1 MSFKYAMHE
10 EGAIR
15 LAGKARDGRPVVMVQ
30 ARYYWPKLVE
40 DNIQIVYFFTFYVDG
55 VCRMSETAGHET
67 FYAIA
72 DLEGFSMSN
81 FSLAQIKIAISIL
94 QNHYP
99 ERLGTIFVINA
110 PFVFT
115 AAWRLIQPL
124 LDERTRSKIEIL
136 GSNYFDI
143 VTEHIDPSQIEKPVS
158 LHIARQAV
166 LTDLIAKVGRN
177 S

>member
-1 MSFKYAMHE
+1 MHE

-15 LAGKARDGRPVVMVQ
+15 LAGRAKDGRPVVMVQ
-30 ARYYWPKLVE
+30 ARYYWPKLIE
-40 DNIQIVYFFTFYVDG
+40 DNIQIVYFFQFYVDAI
-55 VCRMSETAGHET
+55 CRMSEEVGQET

-72 DLEGFSMSN
+72 DLEGFSMAN

-99 ERLGTIFVINA
+99 ERLGMIFVINA

-124 LDERTRSKIEIL
+124 LDERTRNKIEIL

-143 VTEHIDPSQIEKPVS
+143 ITQHIDATQIEKPVGLNYRS
-158 LHIARQAV
+158 L
-166 LTDLIAKVGRN
+166 DCY
-177 S
+177 

>member
-1 MSFKYAMHE
+1 MHE

-40 DNIQIVYFFTFYVDG
+40 DNIQIVYFFTFYVDN
-55 VCRMSETAGHET
+55 VCRMAEAVGQET

-72 DLEGFSMSN
+72 DLEGFSMAN
-81 FSLAQIKIAISIL
+81 FSLSQMKIAISIL

-99 ERLGTIFVINA
+99 ERLGRIFVINA

-124 LDERTRSKIEIL
+124 LDERTKNKIEIL
-136 GSNYFDI
+136 GADYLEIITKD
-143 VTEHIDPSQIEKPVS
+143 IDPSQIEKPVS
-158 LHIARQAV
+158 
-166 LTDLIAKVGRN
+166 
-177 S
+177 